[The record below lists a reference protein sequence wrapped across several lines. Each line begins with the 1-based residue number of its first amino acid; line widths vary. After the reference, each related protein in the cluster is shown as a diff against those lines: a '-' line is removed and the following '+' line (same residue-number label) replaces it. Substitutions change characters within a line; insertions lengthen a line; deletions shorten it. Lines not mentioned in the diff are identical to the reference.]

1 MGLLKFFKN
10 GVDKKNVSINL
21 IGERMDRLTN
31 EGKLPYGWHYANRDF
46 TEKIQSEYSYF
57 FNNWIDSR
65 MKSPKEQY
73 AALKSFVIYMNDA
86 KRLCQSKG
94 ECFSEWFKVCAD
106 DNYIRSMENELNE
119 LETNFDTIQKEYE
132 RKQIEN
138 KQKEKLLKTL
148 ETDIIEK
155 LKQNKGITQSEFVK
169 MFDNVIQNEV
179 RTSLYYMDKNKTI
192 HREKSGRS
200 YILTIS
206 KKE

>member
-1 MGLLKFFKN
+1 
-10 GVDKKNVSINL
+10 
-21 IGERMDRLTN
+21 
-31 EGKLPYGWHYANRDF
+31 
-46 TEKIQSEYSYF
+46 
-57 FNNWIDSR
+57 
-65 MKSPKEQY
+65 
-73 AALKSFVIYMNDA
+73 
-86 KRLCQSKG
+86 
-94 ECFSEWFKVCAD
+94 
-106 DNYIRSMENELNE
+106 MENELNE

-155 LKQNKGITQSEFVK
+155 LKQNEGIVQSEFVK
-169 MFDNVIQNEV
+169 MFDNVIQSEV
-179 RTSLYYMDKNKTI
+179 RTSLCYMDKNKTI